1 MSDDLEYRIKL
12 LEACLKQSRQ
22 LAVMAETLKALSDKL
37 GRVDIRQDKTVD
49 ELNDVKACI
58 VEGFGNME
66 SIIESISR
74 EDINNMIQLAKDI
87 RANSSSIA
95 EESRL
100 VRDESRDT
108 KDEIGSLKGTLLWS
122 SLLVSLAVI
131 ADILFRIFG

>member
-1 MSDDLEYRIKL
+1 VSDDLEYRIKL